1 MPTGFNASRFLSSSA
16 IVTAY
21 VSAIVDSLKS
31 QGITVKDTDI
41 ILVATDVTT
50 VSDIHSVVVTATF
63 KSSWQSNTI
72 LSIVSA
78 SSVTAAITTA
88 LTTIAPETFSSVTVQ
103 SAGTVAPSSSSSPS
117 VKPSRSPTL
126 KSTRTPSK
134 QPSLYP
140 TTTPT
145 LLPTA
150 QPSSPTHLPSI
161 APISKKK
168 KSKLKVKKYEFYFK
182 FKNSLSF

>member
-1 MPTGFNASRFLSSSA
+1 VPTGFNASRFLSSSA

-78 SSVTAAITTA
+78 SSVT
-88 LTTIAPETFSSVTVQ
+88 
-103 SAGTVAPSSSSSPS
+103 
-117 VKPSRSPTL
+117 
-126 KSTRTPSK
+126 K

-168 KSKLKVKKYEFYFK
+168 KSKLKVKKAVEKGFGK
-182 FKNSLSF
+182 RAKSTPKKN

>member
-1 MPTGFNASRFLSSSA
+1 VPTGFNASRFLSSSA

-78 SSVTAAITTA
+78 SSVT
-88 LTTIAPETFSSVTVQ
+88 
-103 SAGTVAPSSSSSPS
+103 
-117 VKPSRSPTL
+117 
-126 KSTRTPSK
+126 K

-168 KSKLKVKKYEFYFK
+168 KSKLKVKKYEF
-182 FKNSLSF
+182 

>member
-1 MPTGFNASRFLSSSA
+1 VPTGFNASRFLSSSA

-21 VSAIVDSLKS
+21 VSAIVVSLKS

-50 VSDIHSVVVTATF
+50 ASDIHSVVVTATF

-88 LTTIAPETFSSVTVQ
+88 LTKIAPETFSSVTVQ
-103 SAGTVAPSSSSSPS
+103 SAGTVAPSSSPS

-126 KSTRTPSK
+126 KPTRTPSK

-161 APISKKK
+161 AKKK
-168 KSKLKVKKYEFYFK
+168 KKKMKVKRYEI
-182 FKNSLSF
+182 LSTM

>member
-78 SSVTAAITTA
+78 SSVT
-88 LTTIAPETFSSVTVQ
+88 
-103 SAGTVAPSSSSSPS
+103 
-117 VKPSRSPTL
+117 
-126 KSTRTPSK
+126 K

-168 KSKLKVKKYEFYFK
+168 KSKLKVKKYEF
-182 FKNSLSF
+182 

>member
-78 SSVTAAITTA
+78 SSVT
-88 LTTIAPETFSSVTVQ
+88 
-103 SAGTVAPSSSSSPS
+103 
-117 VKPSRSPTL
+117 
-126 KSTRTPSK
+126 K

-161 APISKKK
+161 APVSKKK
-168 KSKLKVKKYEFYFK
+168 KSKLKVKKYEF
-182 FKNSLSF
+182 

>member
-1 MPTGFNASRFLSSSA
+1 VPTGFNASRFLSSSA

-78 SSVTAAITTA
+78 SSVT
-88 LTTIAPETFSSVTVQ
+88 
-103 SAGTVAPSSSSSPS
+103 
-117 VKPSRSPTL
+117 
-126 KSTRTPSK
+126 K

-161 APISKKK
+161 APVSKKK
-168 KSKLKVKKYEFYFK
+168 KSKLKVKKYEF
-182 FKNSLSF
+182 

>member
-21 VSAIVDSLKS
+21 VSAIVVSLKS

-50 VSDIHSVVVTATF
+50 ASDIHSVVVTATF

-78 SSVTAAITTA
+78 SSVT
-88 LTTIAPETFSSVTVQ
+88 
-103 SAGTVAPSSSSSPS
+103 
-117 VKPSRSPTL
+117 
-126 KSTRTPSK
+126 K

-168 KSKLKVKKYEFYFK
+168 KSKLKVKKYEF
-182 FKNSLSF
+182 